1 MGRILLKTH
10 CPKGHPLSGDAL
22 YARNDGG
29 RECRTCRR
37 VRGLRKR
44 IARKTKSMSE
54 ATAQLVLE
62 ALRKGKTLTSICS
75 GRLNNCYTPGEKITD
90 HSLYRNYC
98 AAHPDFSRE
107 AQALLAENT
116 RAATARK
123 GARLRNRTHCKYW
136 HPLSGECCN
145 QLGCS
150 CLGWSDRDLFGTKPC
165 YPRSGSQGPRGQV
178 TDSRQREPD
187 LTIFYFRQPDGSR
200 RRVFLVGVNAN
211 NTDRAAPIPML
222 SRSGMAGGHNQSS
235 TPF

>member
-1 MGRILLKTH
+1 MRRILLKTH
-10 CPKGHPLSGDAL
+10 CPKGHPQSGDAL

-123 GARLRNRTHCKYW
+123 GARLRNRTHCKYG
-136 HPLSGECCN
+136 HPLSGECCKSARL
-145 QLGCS
+145 QLP
-150 CLGWSDRDLFGTKPC
+150 W
-165 YPRSGSQGPRGQV
+165 V
-178 TDSRQREPD
+178 
-187 LTIFYFRQPDGSR
+187 
-200 RRVFLVGVNAN
+200 V
-211 NTDRAAPIPML
+211 
-222 SRSGMAGGHNQSS
+222 
-235 TPF
+235 